1 MARRGRSGAGGD
13 TGVLLACL
21 VMSGMALLAPVRV
34 RGPVIDTVRRTVAVP
49 LVWLQG
55 QAEALRSA
63 LLERDDTLR
72 DRAAIISR
80 AQQLPAVEQENER
93 LRRLLGLGSR
103 LRWGFVTADVMA
115 GRGPGDDFTLA
126 LTSGASSGVVP
137 YAPVVAADGL
147 VGVVRSV
154 EAGSATAISWAHP
167 DFRVSAMSV
176 DESAFG
182 IVQPHVDRDQQRFLL
197 ELRNV
202 PFRATLKPG
211 TVIVSSGLGATYPR
225 GIPVGT
231 VLSEIQTTEQWAR
244 TYLLRPAVVPTS
256 IGPVMVLLPPR
267 AAEGVEG
274 VWSSATRVDSA
285 SRAIAQAGDSMARG
299 AALAE
304 LEARRIALDS
314 TRRDSLRR
322 AGVSPDSIRADSL
335 ARASASL
342 LAPPTAAT
350 PPQVLTPT
358 PLPTSPVAPRPS
370 RPTRPPSSDSTPRSV
385 RPPR

>member
-1 MARRGRSGAGGD
+1 MARRSRSGAGSD

-21 VMSGMALLAPVRV
+21 AITGMALVAPARLRDPVVDGVRST
-34 RGPVIDTVRRTVAVP
+34 IVAP

-63 LLERDDTLR
+63 LLNRDDTLR
-72 DRAAIISR
+72 DRAAIITQ
-80 AQQLPAVEQENER
+80 AQQLPAVEQENAR

-103 LRWGFVTADVMA
+103 LTWGFVTADVMA
-115 GRGPGDDFTLA
+115 SRGPGNDFTLS
-126 LTSGASSGVVP
+126 LTAGASSGVVP
-137 YAPVVAADGL
+137 YTPVVAADGL
-147 VGVVRSV
+147 VGVVQSV
-154 EAGSATAISWAHP
+154 EPGSSTAISWAHP

-182 IVQPHVDRDQQRFLL
+182 IVQPHVNSDQQRFLL

-244 TYLLRPAVVPTS
+244 TYLLQPAVRPTD
-256 IGPVMVLLPPR
+256 IGPVLLLLPPR
-267 AAEGVEG
+267 VASGIDSI
-274 VWSSATRVDSA
+274 WTTATRVDSA
-285 SRAIAQAGDSMARG
+285 ARAIAQAGDSLARG

-304 LEARRIALDS
+304 LAARRAALDS
-314 TRRDSLRR
+314 ARMDSLRK

-335 ARASASL
+335 ARA
-342 LAPPTAAT
+342 AT
-350 PPQVLTPT
+350 PLVDAPSAAPAPTVVPLAVPSATPA
-358 PLPTSPVAPRPS
+358 APRRVRRQRVDSLPGAA
-370 RPTRPPSSDSTPRSV
+370 TRPPE
-385 RPPR
+385 